1 MNIAG
6 LKDKLQDNLILHFLL
21 SFYVVFLV
29 EVKQSFF
36 LRVPEVDVSTVA
48 SRSVQRRSG
57 NVNQM

>member
-29 EVKQSFF
+29 EVKQSFV

-48 SRSVQRRSG
+48 SRSV
-57 NVNQM
+57 

>member
-29 EVKQSFF
+29 EVKQSFV

-48 SRSVQRRSG
+48 SRSVQRSG